1 MLFLKYF
8 WLIPLL
14 PALGATIIFFFGR
27 KLRKGSVS
35 AVCVGSIV
43 LAFLMACGAD
53 WQYSAWSSTPEHFHQ
68 PYEKPVYTWLGS
80 GTGHLNYT
88 TQSGKPA
95 EFRADVA
102 FLLDPLSSIWLLF
115 VTGVGLL
122 IHIYSTGYMAN
133 EGGYYRFF
141 GYLNL
146 FMFSMLTLIL
156 ANNYVLLFVGW
167 EGVGLCS
174 YLLIGF
180 YFHRKSAS
188 DAAAKAFIV
197 NRIGDAGFLL
207 GMFFIAWYFGTLRF
221 SEVTHIARS
230 GRFAIGDP
238 IITAATLLLFVG
250 ACGKSAQLPLY
261 IWLPDAMEGPTPVS
275 ALIHAATMVTA
286 GVYMIARSNALF
298 VLAPTSMKTVAI
310 VGALTA
316 IFAASIGLVQNDIKR
331 VLAYSTVSQLG
342 YMFLALG
349 VGAFTAGVFHVFT
362 HAFFKALLFLGA
374 GSVIHSMSGEQD
386 MRNMGDLGHR
396 IPITHRTMFIATLAI
411 AGIFPFAGFFSK
423 DAILWE
429 TWSREGGAYRFLWYI
444 GYATALMTAFYMF
457 RLMYLT
463 FHGRPRMDHA
473 VEHHIH
479 ESPKSMT
486 WPLVALALRAIGAG
500 WLGWPHSLGGSDR
513 FTKFL
518 EPVFAG
524 EARVLQEEGRTSQL
538 VAGVEEERNTST
550 EWLLM
555 ALSLAAAGLGWGMAW
570 RSYRHAD
577 KGYAEPI
584 AAVPPVYHVLLHKYY
599 VDEGYDYVF
608 TGRRKLGDVRLGVLG
623 LGEAS
628 SWFDVH
634 IVDGAVNAAGWL
646 TRLTATISS
655 WWDKW
660 IIDGIGVNGPA
671 ILARAL
677 SYPARLL
684 EWGLVQWYALVM
696 AFGLVYFL
704 CLQLGYSRDF
714 WMALGSFLVL
724 TAAYFLAR
732 YLRRRF
738 AT

>member
-1 MLFLKYF
+1 MLFLTHI

-14 PALGATIIFFFGR
+14 PAFGATIMFFFGR
-27 KLRKGSVS
+27 KLKKGTVS

-43 LAFLMACGAD
+43 LAFLMACGAV
-53 WQYSAWSSTPEHFHQ
+53 WQYSAWSSTPEHFHR
-68 PYEKPVYTWLGS
+68 PYQTILYTWLGTD
-80 GTGHLNYT
+80 TGHMNYAT
-88 TQSGKPA
+88 RDGSQA
-95 EFRADVA
+95 AFQADA
-102 FLLDPLSSIWLLF
+102 GFLLDPLSSIWLLF
-115 VTGVGLL
+115 VTGVGML
-122 IHIYSTGYMAN
+122 IHIYSTGYMAH
-133 EGGYYRFF
+133 ESGYYRFF

-156 ANNYVLLFVGW
+156 ANNYALMFVGW

-180 YFHRKSAS
+180 YFHRKSAT
-188 DAAAKAFIV
+188 DAGNKAFIV

-207 GMFFIAWYFGTLRF
+207 GMFFIAWIFGSLRF
-221 SEVTHIARS
+221 TEVRHLAHS

-238 IITAATLLLFVG
+238 YLTAATLLLFVG
-250 ACGKSAQLPLY
+250 ACGKSAQLSLY

-286 GVYMIARSNALF
+286 GVYMVARSNALF

-316 IFAASIGLVQNDIKR
+316 LFAASIALVQNDIKR

-349 VGAFTAGVFHVFT
+349 VGAFAAGVFHVFT

-396 IPITHRTMFIATLAI
+396 IPVTHRTMFIATLAI

-429 TWSREGGAYRFLWYI
+429 TWSREGGAYRLLWGI
-444 GYATALMTAFYMF
+444 GYITAFMTAFYMF

-463 FHGRPRMDHA
+463 FHGRPRMNHEA
-473 VEHHIH
+473 EHHIH
-479 ESPKSMT
+479 ESPISMT
-486 WPLVALALRAIGAG
+486 APLVVLAICAVFAG

-518 EPVFAG
+518 EPVFAS
-524 EARVLQEEGRTSQL
+524 EARVLQEEGRTGQL
-538 VAGVEEERNTST
+538 AAGTKEEESNTGT

-555 ALSLAAAGLGWGMAW
+555 GLSLAAAGLGWGMAW

-577 KGYAEPI
+577 KDYAEPI
-584 AAVPPVYHVLLHKYY
+584 AAHAPIVYDTLLNKYY

-608 TGRRKLGDVRLGVLG
+608 TGRRKLGEVRLGVLG

-628 SWFDVH
+628 AWFDARV
-634 IVDGAVNAAGWL
+634 VDGAVNGAGWV
-646 TRLTATISS
+646 TRITATFSS

-671 ILARAL
+671 ILARMI
-677 SYPARLL
+677 SYPARLF

-696 AFGLVYFL
+696 TAGLVGFVFY
-704 CLQLGYSRDF
+704 Y
-714 WMALGSFLVL
+714 V
-724 TAAYFLAR
+724 YH
-732 YLRRRF
+732 
-738 AT
+738 